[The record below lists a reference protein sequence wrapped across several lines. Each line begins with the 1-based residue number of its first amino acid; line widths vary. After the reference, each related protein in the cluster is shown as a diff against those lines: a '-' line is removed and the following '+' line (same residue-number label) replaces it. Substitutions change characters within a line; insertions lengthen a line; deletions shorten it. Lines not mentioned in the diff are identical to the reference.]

1 MAKRPLQEINAGSMA
16 DIAFL
21 LLIFFLVTTTMSTNT
36 GMQRKL
42 PPYPEDDKKDEI
54 IEKKDRN
61 VMVVLVNKDNN
72 IAIKGRPILLK
83 EITEKTKVFFTNPNN
98 DPTLPEKKEPKEI
111 PFFGMIR
118 VTKGVVSLQTDRNT
132 NYEKYLQVQNELVR
146 AINELRD
153 ELSMQKFGIL
163 FDDLDDDKK
172 DAVADYIPLN
182 ISEAEPRRMMTG
194 TGGN

>member
-1 MAKRPLQEINAGSMA
+1 MARRPLQEINAGSMA

-42 PPYPEDDKKDEI
+42 PPMPEEQEEQD
-54 IEKKDRN
+54 IEMKERN

-83 EITEKTKVFFTNPNN
+83 DVYQKTRDFFENPNN
-98 DPTLPEKKEPKEI
+98 DENLPEKELKDVPY
-111 PFFGMIR
+111 FGKVP

-132 NYEKYLQVQNELVR
+132 NYKKYLQVQNELVR
-146 AINELRD
+146 AVNDLRNELAKR
-153 ELSMQKFGIL
+153 QFGML
-163 FDDLDDDKK
+163 FDDLPEDKQ
-172 DAVADYIPLN
+172 DAVGDIYPLA
-182 ISEAEPRRMMTG
+182 ISEAEPRRMT

>member
-42 PPYPEDDKKDEI
+42 PPIEKEKEKIEI
-54 IEKKDRN
+54 IERN
-61 VMVVLVNKDNN
+61 VMVVLINKDNN
-72 IAIKGRPILLK
+72 IAIKGRPILLTDICEKAK
-83 EITEKTKVFFTNPNN
+83 EFFSNPN
-98 DPTLPEKKEPKEI
+98 DRDDLPQKKEKEI
-111 PFFGMIR
+111 PFFGIYM
-118 VTKGVVSLQTDRNT
+118 VSKGVVSLQTDRNT

-153 ELSMQKFGIL
+153 ELSLQKFGMKFEDL
-163 FDDLDDDKK
+163 GDDEQ
-172 DAVADYIPLN
+172 DAVGDAIPLA
-182 ISEAEPRRMMTG
+182 ISEAEPRRMT